1 MKRSEFL
8 KKTGA
13 VSLGIGAMAVIP
25 TTSVEGGVNDNT
37 SYEKLLGHK
46 SITNVGD
53 GTVTGAI
60 GNEALQTNAQ
70 NLSGAVNELKKS
82 VSDGKK
88 LLADT
93 ITGKGVQTAS
103 DATFETIAN
112 NIGTLADNLSSA
124 STDSYNRGYSQGV
137 TDADNRANPSS
148 TNYKTG
154 YNAGVSAVQQQT
166 TATSYNGNTGNST
179 ATYTYNIPLQA
190 GTYLLTCVGVS
201 NQNGGYATEP
211 AIALDGHNTVGAV
224 LIMNDVKSK
233 GDMQYGS
240 IAVKTQTYKVWTNGG
255 TLTISITPYS
265 GNWVGNAQCAT
276 YQLTKISNNVF

>member
-37 SYEKLLGHK
+37 TYEKLLGHK
-46 SITNVGD
+46 SIANVGD

-154 YNAGVSAVQQQT
+154 YNAGVSAADNRVNPNSANYKAGYSAGASSST
-166 TATSYNGNTGNST
+166 IHSLSTTISGGGSPGEYSCASNSNIGLRGRKIIGYGVTASTCSGGHSAGGSVGIKDISYDASNDRFTATLCTQRSQGAL
-179 ATYTYNIPLQA
+179 ATYT
-190 GTYLLTCVGVS
+190 
-201 NQNGGYATEP
+201 
-211 AIALDGHNTVGAV
+211 
-224 LIMNDVKSK
+224 
-233 GDMQYGS
+233 
-240 IAVKTQTYKVWTNGG
+240 
-255 TLTISITPYS
+255 ITA
-265 GNWVGNAQCAT
+265 W
-276 YQLTKISNNVF
+276 YQ